1 MCIEINV
8 FSAVIP
14 NIKQID
20 FSFKLSLLNNKLLD
34 KHFDTRL
41 ISTHSHLQM
50 YLITNKILPIKFD
63 DIKNKF

>member
-8 FSAVIP
+8 FSAVIS

-34 KHFDTRL
+34 KHFDTQL

-50 YLITNKILPIKFD
+50 YFNKILPIKFD